1 MGNYSMQ
8 VSLKVG
14 QSSMQFNM
22 RRFKRAAGGRPIDY
36 VHMLRIE
43 KAKEMLEGSN
53 NTVDEI
59 GHKVGYE
66 DPASFRRI
74 FKRKVS
80 LTPSVYR
87 QKFGYGRFDR
97 YGVEF

>member
-1 MGNYSMQ
+1 MIEHTGLAHTTF
-8 VSLKVG
+8 V
-14 QSSMQFNM
+14 
-22 RRFKRAAGGRPIDY
+22 RRFKRATGDRPMDY

-53 NTVDEI
+53 NSVDEI
-59 GHKVGYE
+59 GHEVGYE

-87 QKFGYGRFDR
+87 RKFGYGRFDR
-97 YGVEF
+97 YGVK